1 MAIRRI
7 TELPRIT
14 EDEANTL
21 SDALMEFSIQD
32 GPGFKST
39 CGKVDNITKLVTTEL
54 ENNPMEQITIEGNL
68 CVGCGDISFNIDD
81 PEAGDKK
88 FQVKFGEIN
97 LCAIGDDPG
106 TINIQAQNQLSLKG
120 NPVNINNNLSVW
132 TNRLQSNNPVY
143 LTSNSNTIYVKDV
156 VDGENGNQ
164 AVNLNYINGKI
175 TPILNRLTAVQ
186 GSAEGTDLNSQV
198 GKLERSISEL
208 YEFIK
213 SKCPSAT
220 IPLPKTIDNLSTYL
234 INCNIGSE
242 PEPQPFRPTDVTYQ
256 FNGISG
262 KYIDPSWNKSLNDS
276 TTVMKKGLTDVY
288 FPERIKYINKSN
300 LFKSYQ
306 NLSSVV
312 LDGVISASS
321 GMFNGCKALQH
332 VTIGSM
338 TKTKGQIFDSK
349 CTSLTSVAFP
359 KLSNITGTK
368 FMYNVPNVREIELG
382 EITVLPQQSFMNCNK
397 LISVKYNKNENIE
410 LSVGLSAFM
419 NCYKM
424 AKPNFIPS
432 GDIPKCAF
440 SNCSSMTDIDL
451 SNVKNCDLSVFSG
464 CTSLTSIGNINEN
477 FKCTS
482 SSFKNCT
489 SLKNISI
496 TYSGSDQKICKNIH
510 NNYLKNMT
518 GKVMD
523 PKGTGKV
530 IVKVHQ
536 NLYDYL
542 KNKATSTIKKFYKDG
557 NTNRIELQKY

>member
-32 GPGFKST
+32 GLGFKST
-39 CGKVDNITKLVTTEL
+39 CGKVDNITKLVTTEI
-54 ENNPMEQITIEGNL
+54 ENNPMEHITIEGNL

-81 PEAGDKK
+81 PEAEDKK
-88 FQVKFGEIN
+88 FEAKFGEIN

-106 TINIQAQNQLSLKG
+106 TINIQAQNQVSIKG
-120 NPVNINNNLSVW
+120 NPANINNNLSVW
-132 TNRLQSNNPVY
+132 TNKLQSNNPVY

-186 GSAEGTDLNSQV
+186 GSTEGTDLNSQV

-213 SKCPSAT
+213 SKCPSAI

-242 PEPQPFRPTDVTYQ
+242 PQPFGPTDVTYQ
-256 FNGISG
+256 FNGITG
-262 KYIDPSWNKSLNDS
+262 KYIDPSWNTPLNHQ

-288 FPERIKYINKSN
+288 FPERIKYIKISN
-300 LFKSYQ
+300 LFYGYEK
-306 NLSSVV
+306 LSSIV
-312 LDGVISASS
+312 LDGVISVNY
-321 GMFNGCKALQH
+321 GMFKGCKSLQH
-332 VTIGSM
+332 VTMGSI
-338 TKTKGQIFDSK
+338 TQTKGQIFDNK
-349 CTSLTSVAFP
+349 CTSLTSVSFP
-359 KLSNITGTK
+359 KLSNIIGNY
-368 FMYNVPNVREIELG
+368 FMYGVPNVREIELG
-382 EITVLPQQSFMNCNK
+382 EISFIPPYTFRDCKN
-397 LISVKYNKNENIE
+397 LISVTYNKNANTEI
-410 LSVGLSAFM
+410 SVGTGAFM
-419 NCYKM
+419 DCYKM
-424 AKPNFIPS
+424 TKPNFIPR
-432 GDIPKCAF
+432 GNIPDNAF
-440 SNCSSMTDIDL
+440 VNCSSMTDINL
-451 SNVKNCDLSVFSG
+451 TNVTRCNVNSFRG

-477 FKCTS
+477 FRCNS
-482 SSFKNCT
+482 SSFINCT

-496 TYSGSDQKICKNIH
+496 TYSGSDPTTCKNIH

-523 PKGTGKV
+523 PKGTGNV

-542 KNKATSTIKKFYKDG
+542 RNKAYSSITSFYKDG
-557 NTNRIELQKY
+557 NKNRIELQQY